1 VSTTT
6 NPYGQPALIG
16 GLVMGVLTAL
26 PLIAIGNVCC
36 CLWVV
41 SGGLVAAYV
50 FQQNQ
55 AAPITPGDGA
65 LVGLLAGLIGAVV
78 YSVVSIPIS
87 LIVGPMERAVMQRL
101 IEMIGPMPPEI
112 QDALERY
119 GRGEQSGV
127 LLILSRVFALIFW
140 LFIGAIFSTLGGLLG
155 AAVFRKPPPPPG
167 VVDIPPPPPP
177 I

>member
-1 VSTTT
+1 MSTTT
-6 NPYGQPALIG
+6 SPYGQPALIG
-16 GLVMGVLTAL
+16 GLVMGVLSAL
-26 PLIAIGNVCC
+26 PLVAAGNLCC

-41 SGGLVAAYV
+41 GGGLVAAYV

-78 YSVVSIPIS
+78 QVLLSIPIS
-87 LIVGPMERAVMQRL
+87 IMIGPMEREVMQRL
-101 IEMIGPMPPEI
+101 IEMVGTLPPEMR
-112 QDALERY
+112 DTLERY

-127 LLILSRVFALIFW
+127 LLIVSRIVAFMFW

-155 AAVFRKPPPPPG
+155 SAIFRKQTPPG
-167 VVDIPPPPPP
+167 VIDVPPTS
-177 I
+177 

>member
-1 VSTTT
+1 MSTTT

-16 GLVMGVLTAL
+16 GLVMGVLSAL
-26 PLIAIGNVCC
+26 PLIAAGNVCC

-41 SGGLVAAYV
+41 GGGLLAAYI

-55 AAPITPGDGA
+55 TVPITPGDGA

-78 YSVVSIPIS
+78 QALLSIPIS
-87 LIVGPMERAVMQRL
+87 LIIGPMEREMMQRL
-101 IEMIGPMPPEI
+101 IEMVGTLPPEMR
-112 QDALERY
+112 DTLERY

-127 LLILSRVFALIFW
+127 LLIVSRIVAFMFW

-155 AAVFRKPPPPPG
+155 AAIFRKQPPPATID
-167 VVDIPPPPPP
+167 VPPP

>member
-1 VSTTT
+1 
-6 NPYGQPALIG
+6 
-16 GLVMGVLTAL
+16 MGVLSAL
-26 PLIAIGNVCC
+26 PLIAAGNLCC

-41 SGGLVAAYV
+41 GGGLLAAYV

-78 YSVVSIPIS
+78 QVLLSIPIS
-87 LIVGPMERAVMQRL
+87 IMIGPMEREVMQRL
-101 IEMIGPMPPEI
+101 IEMVGTLPPEMR
-112 QDALERY
+112 DTLERY

-127 LLILSRVFALIFW
+127 LLIVSRIVAFMFW

-155 AAVFRKPPPPPG
+155 SAVFRKQTPPG
-167 VVDIPPPPPP
+167 VIDVPPTS
-177 I
+177 